1 MTQPQKINSWQEY
14 FIAKESVRRGNIQYR
29 AGKLSNNDLIEHDIL
44 TLRVKLFEDDNNIK
58 NEDR

>member
-29 AGKLSNNDLIEHDIL
+29 ADKLSNNDLIEHDIL